1 MKGRAMRIDL
11 HAHEFPERYLGEI
24 KRLVAEGKFPEV
36 AEPLAPWSLDEQLAL
51 MENVGID
58 MMVLS
63 LTAATYVAD
72 RVLAVELARM
82 ANETFAEAARKH
94 PDRFRAFC
102 FVPLAHV
109 EDAVAELH
117 RCVGELGCR
126 GPILGTNVLGK
137 PLNHPEFLPLFEAV
151 NRLRLPVLLHPMD
164 PRGPES
170 LSEFRLDLWIGWP
183 FETTLA
189 VSRLVLSG
197 LFDRFPD
204 FPLILSH
211 LGGNVPQMMERIQ
224 MASRRGRAAK
234 PPQEYFKNF
243 YYDTAGPVPPE
254 AVRCAAEMFGMERI
268 VFGTDYPFGPGHG
281 RAFIEKAIACVEA
294 LPADD
299 AEKAKVYGGTAMRLL
314 GL

>member
-1 MKGRAMRIDL
+1 MRIDL
-11 HAHEFPERYLGEI
+11 HAHEFPERYLMEI
-24 KRLVAEGKFPEV
+24 RRLMEQGKFPVV
-36 AEPLAPWSLDEQLAL
+36 AEPLGPWRLDEHLAL
-51 MENVGID
+51 MDATGVD
-58 MMVLS
+58 LMVLS
-63 LTAATYVAD
+63 LASPTYVED
-72 RVLAVELARM
+72 RALALELARM
-82 ANETFAEAARKH
+82 ANEAFVEVARKH
-94 PDRFRAFC
+94 PDRFRVFC
-102 FVPLAHV
+102 FVPLVHV

-117 RCVGELGCR
+117 RCVAELGCR
-126 GPILGTNVLGK
+126 GLILGTNVLGK
-137 PLNHPEFLPLFEAV
+137 PLNHPDLLPLFEAL

-170 LSEFRLDLWIGWP
+170 LYEFRLDLWVGWP

-211 LGGNVPQMMERIQ
+211 LGGNVPQMMERIA

-234 PPQEYFKNF
+234 PPLEYFKNF

-254 AVRCAAEMFGMERI
+254 AVRCAADMFGVDRI
-268 VFGTDYPFGPGHG
+268 VLGTDYPFGAGKG
-281 RAFIEKAIACVEA
+281 RTFIEKALACVEA
-294 LPADD
+294 LPVAE
-299 AEKAKVYGGTAMRLL
+299 AEKAKVYGGTAARLL